1 LTLND
6 TQVLVHGRKIPISE
20 MTDKIDELK
29 ADDIRRVAARVFG
42 PQSGAKA
49 TVVCMGHED
58 TGAWEETFTKYSI
71 AGA

>member
-1 LTLND
+1 
-6 TQVLVHGRKIPISE
+6 